1 MFLQIIH
8 LKEQR
13 PCFRC
18 LVKALDF
25 IQKIVVS
32 GLPKG
37 HTDKYCK
44 VNAERKEKE
53 SYFELEILLNEK
65 YYSYQ

>member
-1 MFLQIIH
+1 MLI
-8 LKEQR
+8 KSG
-13 PCFRC
+13 
-18 LVKALDF
+18 KALDF

>member
-1 MFLQIIH
+1 MLI
-8 LKEQR
+8 KSG
-13 PCFRC
+13 
-18 LVKALDF
+18 KGTGF

-32 GLPKG
+32 GLSEG

-44 VNAERKEKE
+44 VTAERKEKE

>member
-1 MFLQIIH
+1 MLI
-8 LKEQR
+8 KSG
-13 PCFRC
+13 
-18 LVKALDF
+18 KALDF

-65 YYSYQ
+65 YYSYHISGYLYVDEK